1 MTYEDRQ
8 RYRDLQERMA
18 GLRERLE
25 EGDADRA
32 MTADEALELLE
43 VVEASIERMSP
54 ERWDRA
60 LEVVA
65 QEAARRA
72 GSLPG

>member
-8 RYRDLQERMA
+8 RYRDLQERVTD
-18 GLRERLE
+18 LRERLE
-25 EGDADRA
+25 EGVAERPV
-32 MTADEALELLE
+32 TAAEALELLE
-43 VVEASIERMSP
+43 LVEASIERVSP
-54 ERWDRA
+54 DRWDRA

-72 GSLPG
+72 GAHPG

>member
-8 RYRDLQERMA
+8 RYRDLQDRVTD
-18 GLRERLE
+18 LRERLE
-25 EGDADRA
+25 EGDAERPV
-32 MTADEALELLE
+32 TAAEALQLLE
-43 VVEASIERMSP
+43 LVETSMERMSP

-65 QEAARRA
+65 REAARRA
-72 GSLPG
+72 GAHSG